1 MVMALYAIA
10 ELIEARAVERA
21 RDAIK
26 SLLDLSPQEA
36 EVLQDDGEWRVM
48 LAKEVAVGTV
58 VRVRPGER
66 LALDGMVRNGR
77 SAVDQSPVTGESMPV
92 EKGPGDEVFAGTI
105 NQDAA
110 LEFEV
115 TAPATD
121 TVLARIIHTVEAAE
135 GSRAPTQRF
144 VDRFAAIYTPAV
156 FVLALGLALAGP
168 LLFGWAWL
176 SSVYKALVILV
187 IACPCALVLRLRIGQ
202 HPFHLR

>member
-135 GSRAPTQRF
+135 GSRDPPSASLTGLPRS
-144 VDRFAAIYTPAV
+144 TP
-156 FVLALGLALAGP
+156 LRSSCWR
-168 LLFGWAWL
+168 WASRWRGRCC
-176 SSVYKALVILV
+176 SVG
-187 IACPCALVLRLRIGQ
+187 RG
-202 HPFHLR
+202 